1 MRKRRGEWITV
12 SLSLAAL
19 VAIGGSQTIVAAQE
33 VSSTYVVQVG
43 DTLYSI
49 ASHHG
54 LSLSQLKQINGL
66 STEMILPGQSLLVS
80 QTSPNEDVST
90 PSTEEQDS
98 YITLDDSTTEVTN
111 TPPINNEVNIMSDV
125 TLTGSTYTVRAGDSL
140 YSIALKHGV
149 TVQNLQN
156 WNNLSNNYIYSGD
169 VLKVSKSVAT
179 SPEANENNN
188 SNNNSAGNSTAS
200 DIHIVKAG
208 ESVNLIAQKYGV
220 TANQVRS
227 WNNLSSDLIH
237 PGDRLVVS
245 SSTKVTEDNDSN
257 NTNNDTDNS
266 TQSKTY
272 TVKSGDYLYSIAS
285 KFGVTVQN
293 LKDWNELSSNY
304 IYSGDVLN
312 VAKPVVNIPTPSPK
326 PEDNKDENVPNN
338 GGTTKNVHVV
348 KAGEWVTKIA
358 TQYGI
363 TDQQLKTW
371 NNLSSNLIHPGD
383 RLVVSNPA
391 SSGNTG
397 NENNENNK
405 PDATPTKTHTV
416 KSGEYLY
423 SIANRYGISVQNI
436 KDWNKLST
444 NYIYSGDILVV
455 SKPSNNTPVPKPEEK
470 EEDKNETPGNNNT
483 PTKVHVVKSGEWVS
497 KIASQ
502 YGITEGQL
510 REWNKLSSN
519 LIHPGDRLIVSNPS
533 NSDNS
538 GNDNVS
544 NPTNPTIP
552 TKTYTVKPGDYLYKI
567 AAANGITVQNLK
579 DWNKLSS
586 NYLYTGDVLIVS
598 KPTGSN
604 NGGNNNNNNSGS
616 NQSIPDLSAVTP
628 RTVNYDVKLNG
639 KTEAIR
645 TTLSYTGR
653 TSDVV
658 NYFGQRFTVNREYN
672 VSGNTYIELLNSNG
686 SIVGYVPKTATV
698 EVPQGKN
705 VVYID
710 AGHGGAET
718 GSAANNAKE
727 KDLNLNITSQLSSIL
742 RNQGYIVYESR
753 TYDETI
759 PLHQRHLEPNSIM
772 PDAYISVH
780 HNAMPIPN
788 SAHGIVTLYHDTS
801 IDEKGY
807 ETMDHHIGTDIIPE
821 GKRLANAIQNSLIA
835 ITGANDMGTRAQ
847 NLHVTRTTDIP
858 ATLVELGFQD
868 HDAEFRKLINPSY
881 QKQLINGLVNGI
893 NAYFGMTR

>member
-179 SPEANENNN
+179 SPEVNENNN

-220 TANQVRS
+220 TANLVRS

-293 LKDWNELSSNY
+293 LKDWNQLSSNY

-348 KAGEWVTKIA
+348 KAGE
-358 TQYGI
+358 
-363 TDQQLKTW
+363 
-371 NNLSSNLIHPGD
+371 
-383 RLVVSNPA
+383 
-391 SSGNTG
+391 
-397 NENNENNK
+397 
-405 PDATPTKTHTV
+405 
-416 KSGEYLY
+416 
-423 SIANRYGISVQNI
+423 
-436 KDWNKLST
+436 
-444 NYIYSGDILVV
+444 
-455 SKPSNNTPVPKPEEK
+455 
-470 EEDKNETPGNNNT
+470 
-483 PTKVHVVKSGEWVS
+483 
-497 KIASQ
+497 
-502 YGITEGQL
+502 
-510 REWNKLSSN
+510 
-519 LIHPGDRLIVSNPS
+519 
-533 NSDNS
+533 
-538 GNDNVS
+538 
-544 NPTNPTIP
+544 
-552 TKTYTVKPGDYLYKI
+552 
-567 AAANGITVQNLK
+567 
-579 DWNKLSS
+579 
-586 NYLYTGDVLIVS
+586 
-598 KPTGSN
+598 
-604 NGGNNNNNNSGS
+604 
-616 NQSIPDLSAVTP
+616 
-628 RTVNYDVKLNG
+628 
-639 KTEAIR
+639 
-645 TTLSYTGR
+645 
-653 TSDVV
+653 
-658 NYFGQRFTVNREYN
+658 
-672 VSGNTYIELLNSNG
+672 
-686 SIVGYVPKTATV
+686 
-698 EVPQGKN
+698 
-705 VVYID
+705 
-710 AGHGGAET
+710 
-718 GSAANNAKE
+718 
-727 KDLNLNITSQLSSIL
+727 
-742 RNQGYIVYESR
+742 
-753 TYDETI
+753 
-759 PLHQRHLEPNSIM
+759 
-772 PDAYISVH
+772 
-780 HNAMPIPN
+780 
-788 SAHGIVTLYHDTS
+788 
-801 IDEKGY
+801 
-807 ETMDHHIGTDIIPE
+807 
-821 GKRLANAIQNSLIA
+821 
-835 ITGANDMGTRAQ
+835 
-847 NLHVTRTTDIP
+847 
-858 ATLVELGFQD
+858 
-868 HDAEFRKLINPSY
+868 
-881 QKQLINGLVNGI
+881 
-893 NAYFGMTR
+893 